1 MSPCE
6 TSRTGAH
13 ERLFWMAI
21 GLHGYEK
28 EKGTRMSN
36 DRNACA
42 RRVGGACGLALVL
55 GLGFIL
61 TRPAVSRAADVAP
74 GTLIGPDTAAQAEG
88 LLPQEFLERYRKGE
102 WKHPV
107 ALPKP
112 GTLLMDPEWLAAG
125 KENVGKFTIS
135 DEGSIRDVTTGKQP
149 TFIWGIP
156 FPNIDPKDPKAGYK
170 IAWNFFYQSY
180 ILGDDENL
188 VSLVWVDHGGPGRQ
202 LKTNVIQKFFDGQK
216 PFRLPKENPLNLLF
230 QQFVQVKFPADVEG
244 TVSLT
249 WRYRDT
255 RRDSNWA
262 YVPALRR
269 VRQVSP
275 SNRSDGS
282 FGSDMSQ
289 DDGSYFDGKPE
300 DFEWKV
306 VGEGEELFLFDKG
319 SVVDGVEDIRPLPK
333 GGWRA
338 VYQDKPHFNFEK
350 PEFKSDKS
358 LFAWAPV
365 QDRYVL
371 VKRPVWI
378 VEVTPKDRYYLY
390 GKLIL
395 RFDKENWFGSYN
407 SKYDWQGNVL
417 NSYLP
422 LHGAWFKKGDDY
434 RGYSAGGFTLS
445 QNFKM
450 DRASASYSYGNDASV
465 PADSFIP
472 IAADQFDVNALA
484 KSGR

>member
-1 MSPCE
+1 M
-6 TSRTGAH
+6 
-13 ERLFWMAI
+13 L
-21 GLHGYEK
+21 
-28 EKGTRMSN
+28 
-36 DRNACA
+36 
-42 RRVGGACGLALVL
+42 
-55 GLGFIL
+55 
-61 TRPAVSRAADVAP
+61 
-74 GTLIGPDTAAQAEG
+74 GPDTAPQAQG
-88 LLPQEFLERYRKGE
+88 LLPDEFLSRYQKGQFM
-102 WKHPV
+102 HRV
-107 ALPKP
+107 AVPKP
-112 GTLLMDPEWLAAG
+112 GTLLLDPEWLAAG
-125 KENVGKFTIS
+125 KENEGKYTIN
-135 DEGSIRDVTTGKQP
+135 EQGSIREVATGKEP
-149 TFIWGIP
+149 AFIWGVP
-156 FPNIDPKDPKAGYK
+156 FPTIDPKDPKVGLK

-188 VSLVWVDHGGPGRQ
+188 VALAWIANSGTLERQ

-230 QQFVQVKFPADVEG
+230 QQFVQVKYPADVEG

-300 DFEWKV
+300 DFEWNFK
-306 VGEGEELFLFDKG
+306 GDGEELFLLDKA
-319 SVVDGVEDIRPLPK
+319 SVVDGVEDIRALPK

-338 VYQDKPHFNFEK
+338 VYPDKPR
-350 PEFKSDKS
+350 
-358 LFAWAPV
+358 FAYELKDRPAGLVPWAPLP
-365 QDRYVL
+365 DRYVL

-378 VEVTPKDRYYLY
+378 VEVVPKDKYYLY
-390 GKLIL
+390 GKLML
-395 RFDKENWFGSYN
+395 RFDKENWYGSYN
-407 SKYDWQGNVL
+407 SKYDWRGELL

-434 RGYSAGGFTLS
+434 RGYSAGAFTMS
-445 QNFKM
+445 QNFKLN
-450 DRASASYSYGNDASV
+450 RATASFSYANDPTI